1 MSGSADA
8 FARRANRASAILRSL
23 LVASF
28 LAAGCAPALPTLSG
42 GRTTPSDR
50 ADLAIG
56 MAARAPALDLA
67 PADPGTTELLSL
79 SGPGGVV
86 PAGSF
91 RVGLDDAWDLGVIVA
106 GTGGRVEVR
115 TGGPLGTLANY
126 HVGAAI
132 STGYQRSEA
141 TQSGMGAML
150 ASAEGYRVGA
160 FVPIGIG
167 AALGGIFEGWGTL
180 RLGAEYV
187 NGTVGT
193 QSGDAWIFRSGLAL
207 GIGVGFRRVHVLL
220 ELAVDFE
227 HVRGQLGAVAIDRS
241 GVVLTPATALRLRF

>member
-1 MSGSADA
+1 MRRADA
-8 FARRANRASAILRSL
+8 RPRTS
-23 LVASF
+23 ASF
-28 LAAGCAPALPTLSG
+28 HALSLHAMLVMGAALTACAPALPTLSG
-42 GRTTPSDR
+42 GRTTPSGR

-67 PADPGTTELLSL
+67 PADAGTTELLSL

-91 RVGLDDAWDLGVIVA
+91 RVGLDDGWDLGVVIA
-106 GTGGRVEVR
+106 GTGGRAEVR

-126 HVGAAI
+126 HLGAAL
-132 STGYQRSEA
+132 TAGYQRSEDA
-141 TQSGMGAML
+141 QSGMGAVL
-150 ASAEGYRVGA
+150 RAAEGYRVGA
-160 FVPIGIG
+160 FLPLGIG
-167 AALGGIFEGWGTL
+167 AALGGIFEGWGTV

-187 NGTVGT
+187 SGTVGADR
-193 QSGDAWIFRSGLAL
+193 GDAWILRSGLAL
-207 GIGVGFRRVHVLL
+207 GIGVGFRRVHVLI

-227 HVRGQLGAVAIDRS
+227 HVRGQLGGVAIDRS